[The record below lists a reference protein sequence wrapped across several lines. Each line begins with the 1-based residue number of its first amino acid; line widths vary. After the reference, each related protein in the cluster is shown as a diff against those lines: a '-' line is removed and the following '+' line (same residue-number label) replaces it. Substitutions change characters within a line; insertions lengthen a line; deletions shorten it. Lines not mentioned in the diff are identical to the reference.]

1 MIFHTHPASQSEN
14 EDNADCI
21 ATASCDE
28 SWEIPIQLA
37 MPIHMRAEFLTLVH
51 IEFGMYRR
59 SVLQRNCPVPQKSP
73 YWQLVSSRVRCYCCA
88 MRGRDTMEYM
98 TLLPLENKQSTLLP
112 CCSERQSRLI

>member
-1 MIFHTHPASQSEN
+1 
-14 EDNADCI
+14 
-21 ATASCDE
+21 
-28 SWEIPIQLA
+28 

-98 TLLPLENKQSTLLP
+98 TLLPLENKQSTLPP